1 MRRVQ
6 RRVEDCVSDILSYV
20 LGNSLI
26 RSVVTVALTVTV
38 AMLAHAVVF
47 FFLKKVY
54 SRSDHLGTFVVTKT
68 RAPARLV
75 FLVVAIWMILP
86 ALTDTTP
93 LGAAIRHATVIA
105 FIVTAGLLAMAIV
118 RGFVQLLLSQYD
130 ITARDNLKARTV
142 STQARVFQ
150 QIAAVIVAIVVVST
164 ILMTFDGVQQLG
176 ASILASA
183 GIAGLVL
190 GVAAQ
195 KSLANV
201 VAGVMIAITQPI
213 RLDDVVIV
221 EGEWGRIEEITLT
234 YVVVS
239 IWDKRRL
246 IVPITHFVESPF
258 QNWTRTSAE
267 ILGTV
272 FLHVDYRTPIDAIRA
287 EQSRILATTE
297 LWDRKVD
304 VVQVVDSTDRSLV
317 VRCLVSAADSP
328 TAWDLRVLLREQ
340 LVTFLQSQYPEYLP
354 RIRIENSPSPA
365 PDPLNP

>member
-1 MRRVQ
+1 MNVFF
-6 RRVEDCVSDILSYV
+6 SDV
-20 LGNSLI
+20 LGDSML
-26 RSVVTVALTVTV
+26 RSGVTVGLAITVAL
-38 AMLAHAVVF
+38 LSHAVIF
-47 FFLKKVY
+47 FALKKVY
-54 SRSDHLGTFVVTKT
+54 SRSGHVGTVVVAKA
-68 RAPARLV
+68 RGPARLV
-75 FLVVAIWMILP
+75 LLVVAIWMVLP
-86 ALTDTTP
+86 ALTDTTR
-93 LGAAIRHATVIA
+93 LGATIRHATVIA
-105 FIVTAGLLAMAIV
+105 FIATAGLLAMAVI
-118 RGFVQLLLSQYD
+118 RGFVQLLLSRYD
-130 ITARDNLKARTV
+130 ITARDNLKARAI

-150 QIAAVIVAIVVVST
+150 QIAAVVVGIVVFST

-201 VAGVMIAITQPI
+201 VAGIMIAITQPI

-246 IVPITHFVESPF
+246 IVPITHFVETPF

-272 FLHVDYRTPIDAIRA
+272 FLHVDYRTPVDAIRA
-287 EQSRILATTE
+287 EQSRILATTG
-297 LWDRKVD
+297 LWDGKVD
-304 VVQVVDSTDRSLV
+304 VVQVVDTTDRSLV
-317 VRCLVSAADSP
+317 VRCLVSAVDSP
-328 TAWDLRVLLREQ
+328 TAWDLRVLLRER
-340 LVTFLQSQYPEYLP
+340 LVTFLQSNYPEYLP
-354 RIRIENSPSPA
+354 RIRIESAPPSTA
-365 PDPLNP
+365 DPLNP

>member
-1 MRRVQ
+1 M
-6 RRVEDCVSDILSYV
+6 SDILSYV